1 MDFDLNDAIL
11 FRTVRS
17 GASEDVWKL
26 IRMSDNKLTSFSNHA
41 LNWSV
46 VKASNMGHKTL
57 LPFLLQDGAR
67 IEVRDDYGNTPL
79 LICSEQGD
87 STVVGFLLSK
97 GADVNAANH
106 YGNTALILATSRDVI
121 KQLLNHTSVDVDQ
134 QNCSG
139 STALMNAIERL
150 DYTKILLLITAG
162 ACVNGEKY
170 LCQGITK
177 SCIYLTNSA
186 GESALEV
193 ANRVGVGRL
202 IELLHQAHISMCPPL
217 VYAAINSDL
226 VSFHFLLQQNI
237 CQSIEI
243 ESEPYILHR
252 MLQSLY
258 RKSTVG
264 DPDVDML
271 KKICSLGVNV
281 NLCSQPDQ
289 RPISL
294 AVEMG
299 NYDIVETLC
308 LHGALISHDVLI
320 GAVKMK
326 YANLI
331 PLLAVSGA
339 HMNLTDERGSFIY
352 QDSALDAALTRS
364 DIGSAKLLLYHG
376 SELDLRFAL
385 KKAAKQR
392 NWKSLIFLLDLCPD
406 TYKSILEINHEI
418 FHESVAEG
426 DVSIIEALLASGAD
440 IHGIIHQKTP
450 LMNAVDIDVIKYL
463 LDNGADVNFKTNT
476 TTLIHTL
483 TSSYRQS
490 LETSLQVA
498 DSNTSS
504 ELQHIN
510 ILNVLLDNGALLNDI
525 NDAGQTALI
534 NSVTRDCSEKIIK
547 FFLNKGCKINQVDT
561 LGNTALHK
569 AASSGNIRALT
580 VLLNHGANVNLQN
593 TIGRSPLH
601 EGVHGIF
608 TSSVITKALLD
619 HNADVHIEDSAGNTP
634 LLLASTCDGN
644 DDTVELLVAAG
655 SRVNHTNHDGMSSL
669 MIAVEN
675 INESV
680 MLSLLK
686 ANADVDLINTK
697 QHPKTAL
704 SILLNKWYP
713 NLLSQHLALELL
725 KHGASTKFVL
735 PEVLHRIIVM
745 GNVQLV
751 QQLIAS
757 GLAPTDIFLR
767 KELMEW
773 PLKTIS
779 PLSVC
784 LMTDQLQLAKYLIDN
799 WYLTRSDLTILS
811 QHSILLNFIHFRSN
825 EFLKEHSSQPSRL
838 ELLSFVCVS
847 ASVGSGPDRADKVK
861 QLCLPPILKDCLLF
875 KKVAEEKMNADEN
888 DDENIFFCHQISS
901 YQLDKDKYT
910 SDFYEKD
917 EEFLEFDRH
926 IRDDSSVDEDSDVSP
941 GQGRDDSSEDEDN
954 DVTPGQVGDDNRS
967 REESDSNS
975 SQHSS
980 VSESDSNEAESSDD
994 TCTLQ

>member
-1 MDFDLNDAIL
+1 MNADKMDFDLNDAIL

-17 GASEDVWKL
+17 GVSEDVCQL
-26 IRMSDNKLTSFSNHA
+26 IRMSDNKLTSFSSHA

-46 VKASNMGHKTL
+46 VKASYMGHKTL

-97 GADVNAANH
+97 GADVNAANR
-106 YGNTALILATSRDVI
+106 YGNTALILATSHDVV

-150 DYTKILLLITAG
+150 DYTKILLLIKAG

-170 LCQGITK
+170 LCQGNTK

-202 IELLHQAHISMCPPL
+202 IEFLHQAHISMCPPL

-226 VSFHFLLQQNI
+226 VSFQFLLQQNI

-258 RKSTVG
+258 KKSTVG

-271 KKICSLGVNV
+271 KKICSLGVDV
-281 NLCSQPDQ
+281 NLCAQPDQ

-326 YANLI
+326 HTNLI
-331 PLLAVSGA
+331 PLLAVYGG
-339 HMNLTDERGSFIY
+339 HMNLIGERGSFIY
-352 QDSALDAALTRS
+352 QDSALDVALTRS

-385 KKAAKQR
+385 KKAVKHR
-392 NWKSLIFLLDLCPD
+392 NWKSLTFLLGLCPE
-406 TYKSILEINHEI
+406 TSKSILETNHEI
-418 FHESVAEG
+418 FHESVAVG
-426 DVSIIEALLASGAD
+426 DVSLIEALLASGAD
-440 IHGIIHQKTP
+440 IHGITDQKTP

-490 LETSLQVA
+490 LESSLQVA
-498 DSNTSS
+498 ESNTSS
-504 ELQHIN
+504 EQQHIN

-525 NDAGQTALI
+525 NDDGQTALI

-561 LGNTALHK
+561 LGNTALHE
-569 AASSGNIRALT
+569 AANSGNIRALT
-580 VLLNHGANVNLQN
+580 VLLKHGANVNVQD
-593 TIGRSPLH
+593 TIGCSPLH
-601 EGVHGIF
+601 GIF
-608 TSSVITKALLD
+608 ISSEIIRALLG
-619 HNADVHIEDSAGNTP
+619 HNADVHIEDSEGNTP
-634 LLLASTCDGN
+634 LLIASTF
-644 DDTVELLVAAG
+644 DDNKDAVELLVAAG

-675 INESV
+675 LNESV

-713 NLLSQHLALELL
+713 NLLSQRLASELL

-735 PEVLHRIIVM
+735 PEVLHRIIAM

-757 GLAPTDIFLR
+757 GLAPTDIFLQI
-767 KELMEW
+767 ELMEW

-799 WYLTRSDLTILS
+799 WYLTQSDLTILS
-811 QHSILLNFIHFRSN
+811 KNSILLNFINFRIN
-825 EFLKEHSSQPSRL
+825 EFLKEHSSQPPRL

-861 QLCLPPILKDCLLF
+861 QLCLPPVLQDCLLF

-888 DDENIFFCHQISS
+888 EDENIFFCLQISS

-926 IRDDSSVDEDSDVSP
+926 IRDDSS
-941 GQGRDDSSEDEDN
+941 EDEDN
-954 DVTPGQVGDDNRS
+954 DFSPGQARDDNSS

-975 SQHSS
+975 SQNSS

-994 TCTLQ
+994 NCTLQ

>member
-1 MDFDLNDAIL
+1 MNADKMDFDLNDAIL

-17 GASEDVWKL
+17 GASEDVCQL
-26 IRMSDNKLTSFSNHA
+26 IRMSDNKLTSFSSHA

-46 VKASNMGHKTL
+46 VKASYMGHKTL

-79 LICSEQGD
+79 LICSEQGNTTLV
-87 STVVGFLLSK
+87 SFLLSK
-97 GADVNAANH
+97 GADVNAANR
-106 YGNTALILATSRDVI
+106 YGNTALILATSHDVV
-121 KQLLNHTSVDVDQ
+121 KQLLSHTSVDVDQ

-150 DYTKILLLITAG
+150 DYTKILLLIKAG

-170 LCQGITK
+170 LCQGNTK

-202 IELLHQAHISMCPPL
+202 IEFLHQAHISMCPPL

-237 CQSIEI
+237 CQSVEI
-243 ESEPYILHR
+243 KSEPYILHR

-271 KKICSLGVNV
+271 KEICSLGVDV
-281 NLCSQPDQ
+281 NLCAQPDQ

-320 GAVKMK
+320 SAVKMK
-326 YANLI
+326 HTNLI
-331 PLLAVSGA
+331 PLLAVYGA
-339 HMNLTDERGSFIY
+339 HMNLIGERGSFIY
-352 QDSALDAALTRS
+352 QDSALDLALTRS
-364 DIGSAKLLLYHG
+364 DFGSAKLLLYHG

-385 KKAAKQR
+385 KKAVKHG
-392 NWKSLIFLLDLCPD
+392 NWKTLTFLLDLYPE
-406 TYKSILEINHEI
+406 TSKSILETNHEI
-418 FHESVAEG
+418 FHESVAVG
-426 DVSIIEALLASGAD
+426 DVSLIEALLASGAD
-440 IHGIIHQKTP
+440 IHGIIDQKTP
-450 LMNAVDIDVIKYL
+450 LMNAVDMDVIKYL

-490 LETSLQVA
+490 LESSLQVA
-498 DSNTSS
+498 ESNTSS
-504 ELQHIN
+504 EQQHIN

-525 NDAGQTALI
+525 NDDGQTALI

-547 FFLNKGCKINQVDT
+547 FFLNKGCKINQIDT
-561 LGNTALHK
+561 LGNTALHE

-593 TIGRSPLH
+593 TVGRSPLH
-601 EGVHGIF
+601 EGVDGIF

-619 HNADVHIEDSAGNTP
+619 HNADVHIEDIAGNTP
-634 LLLASTCDGN
+634 LLLASTFDGN
-644 DDTVELLVAAG
+644 DIVKLLVAAG

-669 MIAVEN
+669 MLAVEN
-675 INESV
+675 LNESV

-713 NLLSQHLALELL
+713 HFLSQHLASELL
-725 KHGASTKFVL
+725 KHGASAKFVL
-735 PEVLHRIIVM
+735 PEVLHRIIAM

-757 GLAPTDIFLR
+757 GIGPMDIVLR
-767 KELMEW
+767 RNLMEW

-799 WYLTRSDLTILS
+799 WYLTQSDLTILS
-811 QHSILLNFIHFRSN
+811 KNSILLNFLDFRIN
-825 EFLKEHSSQPSRL
+825 EFLKEHSSQPPRL

-861 QLCLPPILKDCLLF
+861 QLCLPPILQDHLLF
-875 KKVAEEKMNADEN
+875 KKVAEEKMNTDEN
-888 DDENIFFCHQISS
+888 EDENIFFCHQISS
-901 YQLDKDKYT
+901 NQLDKDKYT

-926 IRDDSSVDEDSDVSP
+926 IRDDSS
-941 GQGRDDSSEDEDN
+941 EDEDN
-954 DVTPGQVGDDNRS
+954 DVSPGQARDDNSS

-975 SQHSS
+975 SQNSS